1 MQNTNTQ
8 NIPVRSVDIEITP
21 AYYDRYLKE
30 KFPNEYIDPHE
41 AFSIMH

>member
-30 KFPNEYIDPHE
+30 NFQMNI
-41 AFSIMH
+41 